1 VQHAHTLPSSSIW
14 RAATLVVGAIAALE
28 LVALLVLAGVRL
40 APAHRHAAAT
50 PAKTTVAHTHTSVR
64 APQHVAAHPL
74 RPRGRVRVLVWNGNC
89 VAGAAGA
96 EAQQLSVAGYHVAG
110 ATNAP
115 RHDYARSVVMYA
127 PGWSAE
133 AHRLARD
140 AHVRLVG
147 PLDGLRASQLRGSK
161 LVLLLG
167 T

>member
-1 VQHAHTLPSSSIW
+1 VQHAHTLPSSSGW
-14 RAATLVVGAIAALE
+14 RAATLVVGAVAALE

-40 APAHRHAAAT
+40 APTHRHAAAP
-50 PAKTTVAHTHTSVR
+50 PAKAPVAHAPVR
-64 APQHVAAHPL
+64 APQHVATQPL
-74 RPRGRVRVLVWNGNC
+74 RPRRQVRVLVLNGNG

-96 EAQQLSVAGYHVAG
+96 EADRLSLAGYRVAG

-115 RHDYARSVVMYA
+115 RHEYLRSVVMYA
-127 PGWSAE
+127 PGWSPE

-140 AHVRLVG
+140 VHVRSVG
-147 PLDGLRASQLRGSK
+147 PLDGLRPSQLKGSK